1 MRLARLLP
9 RSLLGRVALVL
20 FLGLAAA
27 QALSFWLVVAE
38 RGMAMRGMMLN
49 YLARDV
55 ANAVALLDATPPPE
69 REAWLQRLDKP
80 SYTFTL
86 GLRAAA
92 PRASTSSLAE
102 PVLGAVRETVTPARP
117 VQALASDEPGTAL
130 VLQLPLRDGTPLAVR
145 LREPRLQVS
154 GWALPV
160 LALQLALLAVLCWWA
175 VRAATAPLR
184 QLATAA
190 SALDPARPGAPL
202 PEDGPR
208 EVASAAGAFNRMQ
221 QRIHSHLQERMQM
234 LAAISHDLQT
244 PITRLRLR
252 ADLLDDA
259 MLRDKLHADL
269 AEMQALVEEGIA
281 YARSAHALREPEHLV
296 DVKALVESVAHDY
309 GDAGQ
314 AVQLLAADAA
324 SLRSR
329 PQALRRVIC
338 NLVDNALKFAGT
350 VELRLE
356 RQPDAAVVLRVLDR
370 GPGIP
375 EAELQAVL
383 QPFYRVENSRARATG
398 GTGLGLAIAQQL
410 ATASNATLRL
420 LAREGGGLEARVEF
434 GAQESRGALLR
445 AATRPAP
452 HP

>member
-1 MRLARLLP
+1 VNLLP
-9 RSLLGRVALVL
+9 RSLVGRVGLVL
-20 FLGLAAA
+20 FIGLAAA
-27 QALSFWLVVAE
+27 HLLSFWLVVAE

-55 ANAVALLDATPPPE
+55 ANAVALLDTVPPAQRAE
-69 REAWLQRLDKP
+69 WLARLDKP
-80 SYTFTL
+80 SYRFFLQAHGT
-86 GLRAAA
+86 GQ
-92 PRASTSSLAE
+92 PSASALAE
-102 PVLGAVRETVTPARP
+102 PVKRAVAG
-117 VQALASDEPGTAL
+117 ALAPERSVQTLDPQGPGQAL
-130 VLQLPLRDGTPLAVR
+130 VLQLALADGTPLSVQ
-145 LREPRLQVS
+145 LREPRLELS
-154 GWALPV
+154 EWALPV
-160 LALQLALLAVLCWWA
+160 LVLQLALLAFLCWLA
-175 VRAATAPLR
+175 VRLATAPLR
-184 QLATAA
+184 QLAAAA
-190 SALDPARPGAPL
+190 SSLDPARPGAPM

-208 EVASAAGAFNRMQ
+208 EVASAAVAFNRMQ
-221 QRIHSHLQERMQM
+221 QRIQAHLEERMQM

-259 MLRDKLHADL
+259 VLRDKLHADL
-269 AEMQALVEEGIA
+269 AEMQGLVEEGIA
-281 YARSAHALREPEHLV
+281 YARSAHAQREPEHMV

-314 AVQLLAADAA
+314 AVQLLAADEATC
-324 SLRSR
+324 RSR

-338 NLVDNALKFAGT
+338 NLVDNALKFAGA

-356 RQPDAAVVLRVLDR
+356 RNPDTGTVLRVLDR

-375 EAELQAVL
+375 EAELHSVL

-420 LAREGGGLEARVEF
+420 AAREGGGLEARVEF
-434 GAQESRGALLR
+434 
-445 AATRPAP
+445 AA
-452 HP
+452 

>member
-1 MRLARLLP
+1 MTMARLLP
-9 RSLLGRVALVL
+9 QSLLGRVALVL

-55 ANAVALLDATPPPE
+55 ANAVALLDVTPPTE
-69 REAWLQRLDKP
+69 REAWLHRLDKP

-86 GLRAAA
+86 TSQASA
-92 PRASTSSLAE
+92 RASTSSLAE
-102 PVLGAVRETVTPARP
+102 PVLGAVRDVVTPARP
-117 VQALASDEPGTAL
+117 VQALASDDPGTAL
-130 VLQLPLRDGTPLAVR
+130 VLQLPLRDGTPLSVR

-154 GWALPV
+154 DWALPV

-175 VRAATAPLR
+175 VRLATAPLR

-190 SALDPARPGAPL
+190 AALDPAQPGAPL

-244 PITRLRLR
+244 PITRMRLR

-259 MLRDKLHADL
+259 ALRDKLHADL

-281 YARSAHALREPEHLV
+281 YARSAHALREPEHMV

-314 AVQLLAADAA
+314 AVALLAADAA

-338 NLVDNALKFAGT
+338 NLVDNALKFAGA

-356 RQPDAAVVLRVLDR
+356 RQPDATMVLRVLDR

-410 ATASNATLRL
+410 AAASNATLRL
-420 LAREGGGLEARVEF
+420 VAREGGGLEARVEF
-434 GAQESRGALLR
+434 RAQASRGAD
-445 AATRPAP
+445 AALGNPAYAGL
-452 HP
+452 

>member
-1 MRLARLLP
+1 MKMARLLP
-9 RSLLGRVALVL
+9 RSLLGRIALVL

-55 ANAVALLDATPPPE
+55 ANAVALLDATPPAE
-69 REAWLQRLDKP
+69 REGWLQRLDKP

-86 GLRAAA
+86 GAQASART
-92 PRASTSSLAE
+92 STSSLAE
-102 PVLGAVRETVTPARP
+102 PVLRAVGEVLTPPRP
-117 VQALASDEPGTAL
+117 VQALASDDSGTAL
-130 VLQLPLRDGTPLAVR
+130 VLQLPLRDGTLLSVR

-160 LALQLALLAVLCWWA
+160 LALQLALLGVLCWWA

-190 SALDPARPGAPL
+190 AALDPAQPGAPL

-208 EVASAAGAFNRMQ
+208 EVASAAAAFNRMQ
-221 QRIHSHLQERMQM
+221 QRIHSHLEERMQM

-259 MLRDKLHADL
+259 ALRDKLHADL
-269 AEMQALVEEGIA
+269 AEMQGLVEEGIA
-281 YARSAHALREPEHLV
+281 YARSAHALREPEHMV

-314 AVQLLAADAA
+314 AVALLAADAA

-338 NLVDNALKFAGT
+338 NLVDNALKFAGA

-356 RQPDAAVVLRVLDR
+356 RQADASMVLRVLDR

-410 ATASNATLRL
+410 AAASNATLRL

-434 GAQESRGALLR
+434 G
-445 AATRPAP
+445 T
-452 HP
+452 